1 MKPKPFVVLKNFTVP
16 VATGESFS
24 RANAKNASFP
34 SAGIRRRGCPSSRVL
49 KGSSARE
56 LQQARATRTSP
67 NISDR
72 VRQNNHGQRH
82 QRPKTHRGL
91 QETAP
96 LKPLPQALA

>member
-72 VRQNNHGQRH
+72 VRQNNHGQRI
-82 QRPKTHRGL
+82 PS
-91 QETAP
+91 ETASRP
-96 LKPLPQALA
+96 AARPYHTAFLG